1 LQPADTPPPQLA
13 TLGFHPVAR
22 RPLFISHS
30 TEDRRLSWPE
40 HSIGYS
46 NVLKMIRTTPLK
58 YAVDD
63 SYTRRKVGAGSGPGA
78 TSRERVQQVL
88 NYKGKGKGRN
98 IAL

>member
-1 LQPADTPPPQLA
+1 
-13 TLGFHPVAR
+13 
-22 RPLFISHS
+22 
-30 TEDRRLSWPE
+30 
-40 HSIGYS
+40 
-46 NVLKMIRTTPLK
+46 MIRTTPLK